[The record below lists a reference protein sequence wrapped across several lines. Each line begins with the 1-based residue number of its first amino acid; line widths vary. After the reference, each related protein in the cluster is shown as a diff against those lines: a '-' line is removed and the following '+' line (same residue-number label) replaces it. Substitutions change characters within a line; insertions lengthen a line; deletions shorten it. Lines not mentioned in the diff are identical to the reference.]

1 MARCLTTNLETGK
14 GLGGP
19 QRCPVE
25 EKKLLPTQSSTH
37 LEAPQAGISGSSSSS
52 RSKESSWYVKVY
64 RSSRYLGNM
73 LRNVNMKMVRMQI
86 TLSPS
91 CNAAEPS
98 PGFPPPFFPSLSSQ
112 SRRLSHFR
120 SQTVPSPPS
129 PSCWFSQGRNTP
141 RSSIGGLTDHI
152 HCIVYS
158 KLPNIGIVT
167 NHMSLTNE

>member
-1 MARCLTTNLETGK
+1 MPCGRKT
-14 GLGGP
+14 
-19 QRCPVE
+19 
-25 EKKLLPTQSSTH
+25 LLPTQKSSH

-86 TLSPS
+86 TSSPS

-98 PGFPPPFFPSLSSQ
+98 PGSPPPFFPSLSSQ

-129 PSCWFSQGRNTP
+129 PSCWFSQGRYTP
-141 RSSIGGLTDHI
+141 RSNIGGLIDHI
-152 HCIVYS
+152 HCVVYNS
-158 KLPNIGIVT
+158 HRFRQEN
-167 NHMSLTNE
+167 S